1 MFGQIILSAV
11 AFFGVGQARVL
22 HLPQMPHYR
31 FYRDLQ
37 DIGIDAKQGRL
48 MAYGKRNN
56 LRWLTNIIKRE
67 LHEKPDRDHNEADF
81 DDKYAYIAL
90 LGDITQDH
98 EMGLRVFIEWHDHPQ
113 QPSRNSALRR

>member
-1 MFGQIILSAV
+1 MFVQIVLSAF
-11 AFFGVGQARVL
+11 AFLRIGQSGVVN
-22 HLPQMPHYR
+22 LPGMPHYR
-31 FYRDLQ
+31 FYRELK

-90 LGDITQDH
+90 LGDITHDH
-98 EMGLRVFIEWHDHPQ
+98 EMGLRVFIEWRDHPQ